1 MNYKLSQQTQQT
13 KNTARVRT
21 LFVASNHMETNM
33 RKPNFFFAAIFVLV
47 LAATISSA
55 QAQTQNFTVLHQ
67 FDSQTDGAFSQGAL
81 LRDAAGNLYGTTTSG
96 GPGLDNGTVFK
107 IDSTGQEKVL
117 LAFDA
122 FVSGDFP
129 TGTLI
134 QDSAGNLYGIAG
146 GGPGGAGVIYKLS
159 QQGEQQILFAFQ
171 GGLDNNNPTSPAGG
185 LLMDKAGSIF
195 GTAQFGSN
203 TGCELGCGSVFRLD
217 TAGALHLLHK
227 FTGGSDGGKPIG
239 PLVQDADGNLYGV
252 AQSGGDLSC
261 LDPDPQFS
269 NLGCGTVFK
278 LSPALVFTVLH
289 RFHGGLNGSIPQG
302 GLVLDGT
309 GNLYGTTFRGGTN
322 EHGTVFQISKDG
334 TYSVL
339 HRFRKAEGVN
349 PNGGLVLDEAG
360 NLFGTAQ
367 LGGALNLGTVFQLS
381 PDRVLTV
388 VHSFEGLED
397 GAVPFAGLIRDEA
410 GHLFGTT
417 VKNFLIQPIQGG
429 NVFEIR
435 P

>member
-13 KNTARVRT
+13 KKTARVRT
-21 LFVASNHMETNM
+21 LFIASNHMETNM

-47 LAATISSA
+47 LAGTISPA

-134 QDSAGNLYGIAG
+134 QDSAGNLYGIAAA
-146 GGPGGAGVIYKLS
+146 GPGGAGVIYKLS

-195 GTAQFGSN
+195 GTAHFGSN

-217 TAGALHLLHK
+217 TAGVLA
-227 FTGGSDGGKPIG
+227 FTPQVHRRLGRRQTNRTPGSRCRRKPVWRG
-239 PLVQDADGNLYGV
+239 PVRRRSLM
-252 AQSGGDLSC
+252 
-261 LDPDPQFS
+261 P
-269 NLGCGTVFK
+269 
-278 LSPALVFTVLH
+278 
-289 RFHGGLNGSIPQG
+289 
-302 GLVLDGT
+302 
-309 GNLYGTTFRGGTN
+309 
-322 EHGTVFQISKDG
+322 
-334 TYSVL
+334 
-339 HRFRKAEGVN
+339 
-349 PNGGLVLDEAG
+349 
-360 NLFGTAQ
+360 
-367 LGGALNLGTVFQLS
+367 
-381 PDRVLTV
+381 
-388 VHSFEGLED
+388 
-397 GAVPFAGLIRDEA
+397 
-410 GHLFGTT
+410 
-417 VKNFLIQPIQGG
+417 
-429 NVFEIR
+429 
-435 P
+435 

>member
-1 MNYKLSQQTQQT
+1 MNYDFSHQT
-13 KNTARVRT
+13 KKTARVRS
-21 LFVASNHMETNM
+21 LFVAANHKEAKRM
-33 RKPNFFFAAIFVLV
+33 RKLNFLLAAIFVLV
-47 LAATISSA
+47 LAVTLSPA
-55 QAQTQNFTVLHQ
+55 QAQTQNFVALHQ
-67 FDSQTDGAFSQGAL
+67 FNSQTDGAFSEGAL

-117 LAFDA
+117 FAFDA
-122 FVSGDFP
+122 FISGDSP
-129 TGTLI
+129 TGTLT
-134 QDSAGNLYGIAG
+134 QDTVGNLYGIAG
-146 GGPGGAGVIYKLS
+146 GGPGGAGVIYRLS

-171 GGLDNNNPTSPAGG
+171 GGLDNDNPKGPSGG
-185 LLMDKAGSIF
+185 LLLDKSGNLF
-195 GTAQFGSN
+195 GTAEFGSN
-203 TGCELGCGSVFRLD
+203 TGCEIGCGSLFRLD
-217 TAGALHLLHK
+217 TAGVLHLLHK
-227 FTGGSDGGKPIG
+227 FTSGSDGGKPIG
-239 PLVQDADGNLYGV
+239 PLVQDADGSLYGV

-261 LDPDPQFS
+261 LDPDPHSS

-278 LSPALVFTVLH
+278 FSRTTRVFTVLH
-289 RFHGGLNGSIPQG
+289 RFHGGLNGSVPQG
-302 GLVLDGT
+302 GLLLDGA
-309 GNLYGTTFRGGTN
+309 GNLYGTTVRGGTN
-322 EHGTVFQISKDG
+322 ENGTVFQISKDG
-334 TYSVL
+334 TYTVL
-339 HRFRKAEGVN
+339 HRFMKAEGVN
-349 PNGGLVLDEAG
+349 PNGGLVLDESG

-388 VHSFEGLED
+388 LHSFAGLED
-397 GAVPFAGLIRDEA
+397 GAVPFAGLIRDQA